1 MTEKQDNTIKIGGE
15 GIAIG
20 RLPKTIVVSP
30 SMMKVPLILA
40 TPISAGME
48 MLNYVN

>member
-1 MTEKQDNTIKIGGE
+1 V
-15 GIAIG
+15 AIG
-20 RLPKTIVVSP
+20 RLPKAIVVSP